1 MARTRK
7 TDPKPSPEANP
18 PEMDLDTNQDLES
31 ASEEAGPE
39 PVDLIETDKPDSP
52 APEPAHAEEQAP
64 HPASPSGI
72 TVERRGGFVPLL
84 LGGLAAGGIGFG
96 TAAYVLPGLF
106 PVGGDT
112 ATVAD
117 TVADLESAVKAQADK
132 LAALDGSLG
141 ELRRAQEAQAAVAAV
156 PAVPQ
161 AISSAIEEFATRL
174 DTLEQSVAALED
186 KVGAFDARLSQAEQ
200 RPVTGDAATASVL
213 EAFQREMEGFRS
225 EIAAQKQVVEAAK
238 AEIASAASAAA
249 ARIDAVKAD
258 AERMRSDAEAAAREA
273 LVKGGISRI
282 EAALDSGTPMADP
295 IAALTAAGVDVP
307 ATLIEQA
314 QGVPTLAALRESF
327 PDAARKALAVS
338 IREEAGSGAWARI
351 TAFLRS
357 QSGARSLAPRAGED
371 PDAVLSRAEAS
382 LRAGDV
388 ARAIEELKALPEAGQ
403 AAMSEWV
410 ARADRRMQAG
420 AAVAALKQLVE

>member
-7 TDPKPSPEANP
+7 TDPKPSPEANS

-31 ASEEAGPE
+31 ASEEAAPE

-52 APEPAHAEEQAP
+52 APEPAHAEERAP
-64 HPASPSGI
+64 LPASPSSI
-72 TVERRGGFVPLL
+72 TLERRGGFVPLL

-112 ATVAD
+112 ATVA
-117 TVADLESAVKAQADK
+117 TLESAVKAQADK

-141 ELRRAQEAQAAVAAV
+141 ELRRAQEEQAAVAAV
-156 PAVPQ
+156 SAVPQ
-161 AISSAIEEFATRL
+161 TISSAIAEFAARL
-174 DTLEQSVAALED
+174 DALEQSVAALED

-200 RPVTGDAATASVL
+200 RPVTGDAASASVL

-225 EIAAQKQVVEAAK
+225 EIAAQKQAVEAAK

-249 ARIDAVKAD
+249 AKIDAVKAD
-258 AERMRSDAEAAAREA
+258 AEQMRSDAEAAAREA

-282 EAALDSGTPMADP
+282 EAALDSGTSMADP
-295 IAALTAAGVDVP
+295 IAALTAAGVNVP
-307 ATLIEQA
+307 AALIEQA

-327 PDAARKALAVS
+327 PDAARRALALS
-338 IREEAGSGAWARI
+338 IREEAGSGAWGRI

>member
-31 ASEEAGPE
+31 APEETDPEETAPE
-39 PVDLIETDKPDSP
+39 PVDLTETDKQDSP
-52 APEPAHAEEQAP
+52 APEPAHAEEP
-64 HPASPSGI
+64 PLPASPSSI

-96 TAAYVLPGLF
+96 TAAYLLPGLI
-106 PVGGDT
+106 PGGE
-112 ATVAD
+112 D
-117 TVADLESAVKAQADK
+117 TVAVAALESAVKAQADK
-132 LAALDGSLG
+132 LVALDGSLG
-141 ELRRAQEAQAAVAAV
+141 ELRRAQEAQAAVS
-156 PAVPQ
+156 AVPQ
-161 AISSAIEEFATRL
+161 TISSAIEEFAARL
-174 DTLEQSVAALED
+174 DTLDQSVAALED
-186 KVGAFDARLSQAEQ
+186 KVGAFDARLTRAEQ
-200 RPVTGDAATASVL
+200 RPVTGDAASASVL
-213 EAFQREMEGFRS
+213 EAFQREMDGFRS
-225 EIAAQKQVVEAAK
+225 EIAAQKQAVEAAK
-238 AEIASAASAAA
+238 AEITAAASAAA
-249 ARIDAVKAD
+249 ARIDSVR
-258 AERMRSDAEAAAREA
+258 AEAEQMRSDAEAVAREA
-273 LVKGGISRI
+273 LVKGGISRL
-282 EAALDSGTPMADP
+282 EAALDSGTSMADP
-295 IAALTAAGVDVP
+295 LAALTAAGVDVP

-327 PDAARKALAVS
+327 PDAARKALALSV
-338 IREEAGSGAWARI
+338 REEAGSGAWARI